1 MRSSPPAG
9 RCAPP
14 RARTPRRKCL
24 PRPAGRTPS
33 PVWGSVTVTR
43 NEHMA
48 SAPVLYVKSPHPPS
62 LTRHVK
68 RGLFA
73 LCRKQFAQERTVKA
87 PGGGGASNFGPGASQ
102 VGALQS
108 SHALSECPSRV
119 PYAYRSIDRSG
130 LVGHSLRVLEEDP
143 SWANNWM
150 PRGGI
155 SAGRAGNPGRAW
167 EPGEGM
173 GTRRKLSFIWFQ
185 REHATMAGKS
195 RTQQVQYRV

>member
-1 MRSSPPAG
+1 
-9 RCAPP
+9 
-14 RARTPRRKCL
+14 
-24 PRPAGRTPS
+24 
-33 PVWGSVTVTR
+33 
-43 NEHMA
+43 MA

-62 LTRHVK
+62 LMRHVK
-68 RGLFA
+68 RELFA

-87 PGGGGASNFGPGASQ
+87 PGGGRASNFGPGASQ
-102 VGALQS
+102 VRALQS

-155 SAGRAGNPGRAW
+155 SAGRKGNPGRAW
-167 EPGEGM
+167 EPGESSPSYG
-173 GTRRKLSFIWFQ
+173 F
-185 REHATMAGKS
+185 RENM
-195 RTQQVQYRV
+195 QQWQANLGHNWYSTEFELVNRFSPNSS